1 MLYRMFCGIGNEE
14 LSRNESKFLAEIF
27 YHMLSGD
34 MDGLFKTCHL
44 PSTLETMIRNKKDW
58 INDQVKI
65 IADVISQM

>member
-14 LSRNESKFLAEIF
+14 SSRNESKFLAEIF
-27 YHMLSGD
+27 YHMLLGD

-44 PSTLETMIRNKKDW
+44 PSALETMIRNKKDW

-65 IADVISQM
+65 IGDVISQM